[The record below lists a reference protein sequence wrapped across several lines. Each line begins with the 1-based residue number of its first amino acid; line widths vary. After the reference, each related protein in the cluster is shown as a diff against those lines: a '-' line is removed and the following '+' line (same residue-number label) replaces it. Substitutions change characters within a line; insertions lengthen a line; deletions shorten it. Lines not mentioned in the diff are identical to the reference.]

1 MTINNEEKSLNNK
14 KAVEYVRKS
23 TTPDDRQARSLAD
36 QHTDN
41 EKTIKRFGIKVVK
54 SFSESMSAKKR
65 GRPFFNEMVEGIEKG
80 SYEVIVC
87 WALNRLSRNAVDA
100 AILIELMDQR
110 KLYAIATTSKVYYA
124 TPEDKLMLAIELG
137 LSKKF
142 SDDLGPTVLRGMYSK
157 FNSGW
162 IPGMEKPGYKNV
174 KDSGEVIQTIDEE
187 RFPILRKA
195 IELTLSGVY
204 SAHQVLDKL
213 NNEFGYR
220 TKKTKHGGGQK
231 MAKSSWYRF
240 LRDPHNYGLMK
251 WGGKEVTMHPSL
263 PRLMTENEYWRI
275 QKILGNTGAPRPK
288 KHFGLPYKT
297 ILRCGECDYSVF
309 PYIKPK
315 KLANGETKNYE
326 YMRCVKK
333 NPNHKCE
340 QPQVS
345 IKELDKQIL
354 QILND
359 ITISDSFLTWA
370 IKWLRRDHEIET
382 TNQNII
388 LSNLNASLSQ
398 NQKKVNNLINMSLD
412 GSVTPEEYKTK
423 RVELEAERKSIE
435 EDLGNL
441 KQRTFDWV
449 DLAEQ
454 TFRFAKNAKYHFEN
468 GSPEEK
474 TIILKALGANFYL
487 FNQKLVVEL
496 HKPFIILQT
505 NHEAV
510 NMAYDGV
517 ELELEDDLVAVSTS
531 SNPSGDLSSI
541 WWTVAESNR

>member
-1 MTINNEEKSLNNK
+1 
-14 KAVEYVRKS
+14 
-23 TTPDDRQARSLAD
+23 
-36 QHTDN
+36 
-41 EKTIKRFGIKVVK
+41 
-54 SFSESMSAKKR
+54 
-65 GRPFFNEMVEGIEKG
+65 
-80 SYEVIVC
+80 
-87 WALNRLSRNAVDA
+87 
-100 AILIELMDQR
+100 
-110 KLYAIATTSKVYYA
+110 
-124 TPEDKLMLAIELG
+124 
-137 LSKKF
+137 
-142 SDDLGPTVLRGMYSK
+142 
-157 FNSGW
+157 
-162 IPGMEKPGYKNV
+162 
-174 KDSGEVIQTIDEE
+174 
-187 RFPILRKA
+187 
-195 IELTLSGVY
+195 
-204 SAHQVLDKL
+204 
-213 NNEFGYR
+213 
-220 TKKTKHGGGQK
+220 
-231 MAKSSWYRF
+231 
-240 LRDPHNYGLMK
+240 
-251 WGGKEVTMHPSL
+251 
-263 PRLMTENEYWRI
+263 
-275 QKILGNTGAPRPK
+275 
-288 KHFGLPYKT
+288 
-297 ILRCGECDYSVF
+297 
-309 PYIKPK
+309 
-315 KLANGETKNYE
+315 
-326 YMRCVKK
+326 MRCVKK

-423 RVELEAERKSIE
+423 RMELEAERKSIE

-505 NHEAV
+505 NHELV
-510 NMAYDGV
+510 NVDTLGV

-531 SNPSGDLSSI
+531 STPSGDLSSF
-541 WWTVAESNR
+541 WWTKAHHFTTNCLNSL